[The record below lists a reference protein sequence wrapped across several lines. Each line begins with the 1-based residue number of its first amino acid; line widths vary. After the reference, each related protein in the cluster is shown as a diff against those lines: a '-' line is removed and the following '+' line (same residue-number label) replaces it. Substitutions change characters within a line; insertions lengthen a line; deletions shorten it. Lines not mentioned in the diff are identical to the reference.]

1 MNKKVGALIALFL
14 LIGTDQLTKQL
25 AAHYLYPDKI
35 AAAIPGFI
43 QFHYAENT
51 GMAFSLL
58 ENARWLF
65 VAVTGVACAAI
76 LIYLFFFKC
85 RSYWLFWSLV
95 VVASGGVGNLIDRIL
110 YGYVIDFI
118 EPVFVNFAIFNFADC
133 LINVGAAS
141 LILYF
146 VVDLVHEVRREKG
159 NKEKGAP
166 DA

>member
-1 MNKKVGALIALFL
+1 MNKKVGAVIALVL
-14 LIGTDQLTKQL
+14 LVGADQLTKQL
-25 AAHYLYPDKI
+25 AAAYLYPDKI
-35 AAAIPGFI
+35 ATAIPGFI

-95 VVASGGVGNLIDRIL
+95 VVAAGGIGKLIDRVL
-110 YGYVIDFI
+110 FGYVIDFI
-118 EPVFVNFAIFNFADC
+118 EPVFVDFAIFNFADC

-141 LILYF
+141 LIVYLIA
-146 VVDLVHEVRREKG
+146 DLVRESRRSK
-159 NKEKGAP
+159 KEKGAP

>member
-1 MNKKVGALIALFL
+1 MNKKVGAVIALVL
-14 LIGTDQLTKQL
+14 LVGADQLTKQL
-25 AAHYLYPDKI
+25 AAAYLYLDKI
-35 AAAIPGFI
+35 ATAIPGFI

-58 ENARWLF
+58 ENARGLF

-95 VVASGGVGNLIDRIL
+95 VVAAGGIGNLIDRVL
-110 YGYVIDFI
+110 FGYVIDFI
-118 EPVFVNFAIFNFADC
+118 EPVFVDFAIFNFADC

-141 LILYF
+141 LILYLIA
-146 VVDLVHEVRREKG
+146 DLVRESRRSK
-159 NKEKGAP
+159 KEKGAP

>member
-1 MNKKVGALIALFL
+1 MNKKVGAVIALVL
-14 LIGTDQLTKQL
+14 LVGADQLTKQL
-25 AAHYLYPDKI
+25 AAAYLYPDKI
-35 AAAIPGFI
+35 ATAIPGFI
-43 QFHYAENT
+43 QF
-51 GMAFSLL
+51 

-95 VVASGGVGNLIDRIL
+95 VVAAGGIGNLIDRVL
-110 YGYVIDFI
+110 FGYVIDFI
-118 EPVFVNFAIFNFADC
+118 EPVFVDFAIFNFADC

-141 LILYF
+141 LILYLIA
-146 VVDLVHEVRREKG
+146 DLVRESRRSK
-159 NKEKGAP
+159 KEKGAP

>member
-1 MNKKVGALIALFL
+1 MNKKVGAAIALIL

-25 AAHYLYPDKI
+25 VVQYLYPDKI
-35 AAAIPGFI
+35 ATAIPGFI

-95 VVASGGVGNLIDRIL
+95 VVSAGGIGNLIDRVL

-118 EPVFVNFAIFNFADC
+118 EPVFINFAIFNFADC

-141 LILYF
+141 LIAYF
-146 VVDLVHEVRREKG
+146 VVDLIKEVRRDK
-159 NKEKGAP
+159 KKKGAP